1 MPVAAI
7 ESLVSLLA
15 QTPSLSTISE
25 TLDLLNTA
33 AGTLKRSIPN
43 SISLSA
49 GTDLFQR
56 YIITTLQR
64 GGPAS
69 AAGDFGAIRS
79 HLLSNGRFFVSRAKE
94 SRKAIASVACRF
106 IREGST
112 VLTNGGSRV
121 VREVL
126 KIAAEAQT
134 RETGAPRFR
143 VVYVVGAP
151 YANDMPNEGDGEGT
165 ATIAALR
172 ELHVPVAT
180 IPEAAIAYSMGKVSM
195 ALVGAEG
202 VVENGGIISRM
213 GTYQM
218 AVLAKATKK
227 PLYVV
232 AESHKFVR
240 MFPLGQYD
248 LGVEQNVLDFTTAQS
263 TRIAHEKAV
272 TGATDTGLLTPKAE
286 PSPASKPADFG
297 FGDKTPQVND
307 RKEYFDQGS
316 ETWSQSNTLAQKMD
330 TVDYTPPDLI
340 SALVTEAGVLTPSAV
355 SEELIKLWY

>member
-15 QTPSLSTISE
+15 QTTSLSTISE

-33 AGTLKRSIPN
+33 AATLKRSIPN

-56 YIITTLQR
+56 YIVTTLQR

-69 AAGDFGAIRS
+69 AAGDFNAIRS
-79 HLLSNGRFFVSRAKE
+79 HLLSNGRLFVSRAKE
-94 SRKAIASVACRF
+94 ARKAIAGIARRF
-106 IREGST
+106 VGEGST

-126 KIAAEAQT
+126 KVAAEAQT
-134 RETGAPRFR
+134 RETGAPRFK
-143 VVYVVGAP
+143 VIYVVGAP
-151 YANDMPNEGDGEGT
+151 YTNDGHREGEEEGA

-180 IPEAAIAYSMGKVSM
+180 IPEAAVAYSMGKVSM

-218 AVLAKATKK
+218 AVLAKAAKK

-248 LGVEQNVLDFTTAQS
+248 LGVEQNVLNFTTAQS
-263 TRIAHEKAV
+263 PSVAHAEA
-272 TGATDTGLLTPKAE
+272 ATEAGETGLLTPKAE
-286 PSPASKPADFG
+286 QPSASKAVGLNAGDTTASANDPNDYFG
-297 FGDKTPQVND
+297 QTIGDSS
-307 RKEYFDQGS
+307 RS
-316 ETWSQSNTLAQKMD
+316 ATLAQKMD

-355 SEELIKLWY
+355 SEELIKIWY